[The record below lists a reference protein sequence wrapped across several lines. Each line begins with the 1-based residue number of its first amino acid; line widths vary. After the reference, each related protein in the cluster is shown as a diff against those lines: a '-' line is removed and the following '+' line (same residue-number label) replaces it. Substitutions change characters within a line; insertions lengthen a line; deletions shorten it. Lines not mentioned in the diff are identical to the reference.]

1 MAIISFVLLAVDAA
15 VAAVTAPALA
25 LALTVNVTVTVE
37 NATPSIVLFG

>member
-1 MAIISFVLLAVDAA
+1 MAIISFVLLAADAA
-15 VAAVTAPALA
+15 VAAVTALA